1 VPFQRFDGVLII
13 MDDRLVRKV
22 TSKFGLDQDPEIIV
36 PHGDRPS
43 GQTLGASTMEST
55 LAKGR
60 ISSRIELPEPYVPM
74 LQVRFHHFNND
85 LLEDN
90 ACGCNRQRP

>member
-1 VPFQRFDGVLII
+1 VSFQRFDGVLII

-22 TSKFGLDQDPEIIV
+22 TSTFGLDQDSEIIV
-36 PHGDRPS
+36 PHRDRPS

-60 ISSRIELPEPYVPM
+60 ISGRVELPESYVPI
-74 LQVRFHHFNND
+74 LQVHFNHFDND